1 MAETM
6 RFRDALESN
15 GSLSTEERLRQ
26 LLEPESFNDLVD
38 AIHNPNV
45 SAGAIE
51 KALKK
56 MGYEVSRSAISRWKL
71 SVKVR

>member
-1 MAETM
+1 MAESM
-6 RFRDALESN
+6 RFKDALESN
-15 GSLSTEERLRQ
+15 GSLSAEERLKQ
-26 LLEPESFNDLVD
+26 LLEPESFDDLVE

-51 KALKK
+51 RALKK